1 MGFYL
6 KFIGNFVQYKGG
18 TNIMRKLF
26 SKLMSTT
33 LSAAMLITLGAGTVG
48 NVASAAEDDQA
59 DVSGVTYGYTAYV
72 GFQTDGPYAYRD
84 LFKFK
89 RLEQTRHIN
98 MRHRQCFRL
107 IRQKLK
113 LQMLQV

>member
-1 MGFYL
+1 
-6 KFIGNFVQYKGG
+6 
-18 TNIMRKLF
+18 MRKVF

-72 GFQTDGPYAYRD
+72 GFQTEAILLPYQPEALPVSHIYMLTVT
-84 LFKFK
+84 LF
-89 RLEQTRHIN
+89 
-98 MRHRQCFRL
+98 
-107 IRQKLK
+107 
-113 LQMLQV
+113 

>member
-1 MGFYL
+1 MPWDFYL

-84 LFKFK
+84 PVLSSNGLTK
-89 RLEQTRHIN
+89 QDI
-98 MRHRQCFRL
+98 
-107 IRQKLK
+107 
-113 LQMLQV
+113 